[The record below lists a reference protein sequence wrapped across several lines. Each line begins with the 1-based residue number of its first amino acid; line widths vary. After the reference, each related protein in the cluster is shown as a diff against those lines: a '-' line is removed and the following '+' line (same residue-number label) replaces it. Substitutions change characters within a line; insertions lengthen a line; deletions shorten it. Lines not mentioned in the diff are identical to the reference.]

1 VSVLAEALA
10 RLSDLLYPRRCAV
23 CDADLDPRAVDPLCS
38 GHRREIVL
46 TEGPFCDR
54 CGKRMFAPAG
64 DGLLCADCRET
75 RRYFDRG
82 FSATV
87 YNDVMRALVHRFKY
101 DMREYLAVSFARWMG
116 EFMRSQVDVATLD
129 AIVPVPLH
137 WRRFHYRG
145 FNQAVALARPL
156 ARQFSLPLISRVLR
170 RTRHTVPQVQLQ
182 PEEREKNIR
191 GAFHVRRPTRIEGL
205 RLLLVD
211 DVFTT
216 GATLNECA
224 RVLKDAGAAA
234 VTAFTLT
241 RPL

>member
-1 VSVLAEALA
+1 
-10 RLSDLLYPRRCAV
+10 
-23 CDADLDPRAVDPLCS
+23 
-38 GHRREIVL
+38 
-46 TEGPFCDR
+46 
-54 CGKRMFAPAG
+54 
-64 DGLLCADCRET
+64 
-75 RRYFDRG
+75 
-82 FSATV
+82 
-87 YNDVMRALVHRFKY
+87 
-101 DMREYLAVSFARWMG
+101 MREYLAISFARWMG
-116 EFMRSQVDVATLD
+116 EFMREHVDAASLD
-129 AIVPVPLH
+129 AVVPVPLH

-170 RTRHTVPQVQLQ
+170 RTRHTVPQVELQ
-182 PEEREKNIR
+182 PEERVKNIR
-191 GAFHVRRPTRIEGL
+191 GAFSVRQPARIKGL

-224 RVLKDAGAAA
+224 RVLKAAGAAS